1 MTEYIFGMVDPQVC
15 RQKEE
20 DEDNDETKTFVGTGY
35 DCGDVL

>member
-20 DEDNDETKTFVGTGY
+20 DEDNDETKTFVGTGS